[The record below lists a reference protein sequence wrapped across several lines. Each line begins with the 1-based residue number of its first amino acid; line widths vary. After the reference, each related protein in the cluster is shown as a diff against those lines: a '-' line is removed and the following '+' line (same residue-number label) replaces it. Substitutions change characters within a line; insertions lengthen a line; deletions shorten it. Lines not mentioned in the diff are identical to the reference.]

1 MKKKILVGA
10 LVALFFMPLNVLA
23 AKGDQGVDWAIYQG
37 EQGRFGYAH
46 DKFAIAQI
54 GGYNASGIYEQYT
67 YKSQVASAIAQ
78 GKRAHTYIW
87 YDTWGNMDIAKTT
100 MDYFL
105 PRIQTPK
112 NSIVALDFEH
122 GASSDVN
129 ANTETILYGMRRIK
143 QAGYTPMYYSYK
155 PFTLQYVDYQRII
168 KEFPNSLWIAVYP
181 SYEVTPEPLY
191 AYFPSMDGVG
201 IWQFTST
208 YIAGGLDGNVDLT
221 GITDNGYTATDKP
234 EAETPAID
242 AGEKVENTPSSDVKV
257 GDTVKVKFSVD
268 AWATGEAIPDWVKGN
283 SYKVQEVTGSRVL
296 LEGILSWISKGDI
309 ELLPDLTTV
318 PDKQPE
324 ATHVVQYGETLS
336 SIAYQYGTDYQTLA
350 ALNGLTN
357 PNLIYPGQVLKVN
370 GSAVSNVYT
379 VQYGDNLSS
388 IAAKLG
394 TTYQALAALNGLA
407 NPNLIYPGQT
417 LNY

>member
-10 LVALFFMPLNVLA
+10 LVALFFMPLNVFA

-46 DKFAIAQI
+46 DKFSISQI
-54 GGYNASGIYEQYT
+54 GGQNNYGIYDQVT
-67 YKSQVASAIAQ
+67 YSSQVASTIAQ
-78 GKRAHTYIW
+78 GKRAHTYVW
-87 YDTWGNMDIAKTT
+87 WQNVLTYENAKQVL
-100 MDYFL
+100 DYFL
-105 PRIQTPK
+105 PNVQTPK
-112 NSIVALDFEH
+112 GSIVALDAED
-122 GASSDVN
+122 GVQSTDVTLW
-129 ANTETILYGMRRIK
+129 ALDYIK
-143 QAGYTPMYYSYK
+143 EAGYTPMLYGYK
-155 PFTLQYVDYQRII
+155 GYLTSAYDLSRIAKKYQ
-168 KEFPNSLWIAVYP
+168 LWMAEYP
-181 SYEVTPEPLY
+181 DYEVTPYPNY
-191 AYFPSMDGVG
+191 NYFPSFENIG
-201 IWQFTST
+201 IFQFTST
-208 YIAGGLDGNVDLT
+208 YVAGGLDGNVDLT
-221 GITDNGYTATDKP
+221 GITDNGYTKNNQP
-234 EAETPAID
+234 ETNTPAIEE
-242 AGEKVENTPSSDVKV
+242 GKEVEKTPTSAVKV
-257 GDTVKVKFSVD
+257 GDTVKVKFNVD

-309 ELLPDLTTV
+309 ELLPDATVV

-350 ALNGLTN
+350 ALNGLAN

-370 GSAVSNVYT
+370 GSATSNVYT
-379 VQYGDNLSS
+379 VKYGDNLSS

-394 TTYQALAALNGLA
+394 TNYQALATLNGLA